1 MGLFDRFKP
10 AHEQKKE
17 KKVRHAVDATAAK
30 DAAFAAVGSA
40 GKTADKVEKSE
51 KVDKAA
57 TETKKR
63 VQRDDTRQAFR
74 VLVRPMVT
82 EKSTQLRT
90 QNRYAFAVNRR
101 ATKLGVKMPSALYGV
116 RPNDITI
123 KILTESLFATAV
135 QLAAPKPGSAIVT
148 LPAGK
153 TIDVVSLIPACPY
166 SQTNQ
171 SGRRRASTLSFAE
184 LTKKLGS
191 RCWNR
196 STVKVAETIRKNQ
209 RASSGWWPQ
218 APLPI
223 GFRQDRYDVQLKCS
237 PLV

>member
-101 ATKLGVKMPSALYGV
+101 ATKLGVKDAVLALYGV
-116 RPNDITI
+116 RPNDVTI
-123 KILTESLFATAV
+123 QNFDGKFVRYGRSVGRTKAW
-135 QLAAPKPGSAIVT
+135 KRAIVT

-153 TIDVVSLIPACPY
+153 TIDVSEV
-166 SQTNQ
+166 
-171 SGRRRASTLSFAE
+171 
-184 LTKKLGS
+184 
-191 RCWNR
+191 
-196 STVKVAETIRKNQ
+196 
-209 RASSGWWPQ
+209 
-218 APLPI
+218 
-223 GFRQDRYDVQLKCS
+223 
-237 PLV
+237 